1 MHTIIKIAVVSVLA
15 LFAIVGVMSVSK
27 AEEIIMDCADGEI
40 INEDIPALF
49 QWEEKL
55 KPNVS
60 LRLNGK
66 WIPFCN
72 KDKLFKAFYEFA
84 QNNLGD
90 NLNDNIFSQWGEF
103 SSMIT
108 FKENYLD
115 RSASCKV
122 TFDQRLKEVGAT
134 DIKFLLDFITHELT
148 IAGDIFD
155 NMGVNDM
162 RMESVQCQP
171 F

>member
-1 MHTIIKIAVVSVLA
+1 
-15 LFAIVGVMSVSK
+15 
-27 AEEIIMDCADGEI
+27 
-40 INEDIPALF
+40 
-49 QWEEKL
+49 
-55 KPNVS
+55 
-60 LRLNGK
+60 
-66 WIPFCN
+66 
-72 KDKLFKAFYEFA
+72 
-84 QNNLGD
+84 
-90 NLNDNIFSQWGEF
+90 
-103 SSMIT
+103 MIT

-155 NMGVNDM
+155 NMGFDDM